1 MKKQINEIRRMQQL
15 AGVKKQLNENI
26 TNISEVESLLKKLVN
41 DYVGETMDVAGEDLN
56 WGAGVIGFENKSQI
70 IQDFIDY
77 ITDEYPEEM

>member
-1 MKKQINEIRRMQQL
+1 MKHEIKRMQQL

-26 TNISEVESLLKKLVN
+26 TNINGVRSLLEKLVN
-41 DYVGETMDVAGEDLN
+41 DYIGETMDVAGEDLD
-56 WGAGVIGFENKSQI
+56 WGAGVTGFENERQL